1 MTGYAIPGVE
11 LRVVDA
17 NDNDVPRD
25 GLTIGEIVA
34 RGDGVMEGYWRQ
46 PSATAEALRGGW
58 FHTGDMATVNEE
70 GYLLVVDRKKDIIV
84 SGGEN
89 ISSLELEKAILAHPA
104 VLEAGV
110 IPVPDEKWGE
120 VPKALVA
127 LKPNAAVTESEL
139 IAFCRSRLAHYKCP
153 RSFEFVTSLPK
164 TATGK
169 ILKRDL
175 RKKHWHG
182 ADTIGPDF
190 VGRKSDA

>member
-1 MTGYAIPGVE
+1 
-11 LRVVDA
+11 LCVVDA
-17 NDNDVPRD
+17 SDNDVPPD
-25 GLTIGEIVA
+25 GLSINEIIV

-46 PSATAEALRGGW
+46 PSASAEALRGGW
-58 FHTGDMATVNEE
+58 FHTGDMATVNED

-120 VPKALVA
+120 VPKALVV
-127 LKPNAAVTESEL
+127 LKPNAAATESQL
-139 IAFCRSRLAHYKCP
+139 IEFCRSRLAHYKCP
-153 RSFEFVTSLPK
+153 RSFEFVSSLPK

-169 ILKRDL
+169 ILKKDL
-175 RKKHWHG
+175 RKKYWHD
-182 ADTIGPDF
+182 AETIRPDF
-190 VGRKSDA
+190 VARKSGS